1 MALEPDGLTLERVQL
16 VHDLI
21 GAWNAH
27 DFDRFMEFL
36 TDDVEWDDP
45 AMSAPARGKEAVRT
59 FAQAV
64 LTAVPRFFADSAAQ
78 SASRR
83 TGSCAVPWR
92 ITGTHCIRWRRATPL
107 LSGRRR
113 STASTT
119 WNSRVTGSSAS
130 GRISTRTAAGQLLGV
145 SLRPRPGS
153 WVERALVAAQ
163 RLIAAFV
170 RPVDVHR
177 SPMRPM
183 TGNEPRAP
191 RPEPRASIT
200 NHEHE
205 PSTINHQLILLGRC
219 EDRLHS
225 LWRTPVKPWYEELF
239 ENYAESY
246 DREAF
251 TQGTVA
257 ECDFIET
264 EFGPDRTGRCWTS
277 VAAPAATPSS
287 WPGAAGR

>member
-64 LTAVPRFFADSAAQ
+64 LTAFPDFSLTLRGPVCVAPDG
-78 SASRR
+78 
-83 TGSCAVPWR
+83 GSCAVPWR
-92 ITGTHCIRWRRATPL
+92 ITGTHLHPL
-107 LSGRRR
+107 APGYAPTQR
-113 STASTT
+113 TAAFDGVDHMEFQSD
-119 WNSRVTGSSAS
+119 
-130 GRISTRTAAGQLLGV
+130 RIVRIGTYFDVRTAAGQLLGV

-170 RPVDVHR
+170 RLADVR
-177 SPMRPM
+177 FPKSDVR
-183 TGNEPRAP
+183 
-191 RPEPRASIT
+191 
-200 NHEHE
+200 
-205 PSTINHQLILLGRC
+205 
-219 EDRLHS
+219 
-225 LWRTPVKPWYEELF
+225 
-239 ENYAESY
+239 
-246 DREAF
+246 
-251 TQGTVA
+251 
-257 ECDFIET
+257 
-264 EFGPDRTGRCWTS
+264 
-277 VAAPAATPSS
+277 
-287 WPGAAGR
+287 